1 MPLLL
6 NTLTATAY
14 ELMTMFAQGN
24 SVKKIT
30 AKNIQMI
37 IYFKQSF
44 TQGLWLKE
52 DPHLQLPHFDDTV
65 IKKLRKAR
73 VQQKI

>member
-52 DPHLQLPHFDDTV
+52 DPHL
-65 IKKLRKAR
+65 
-73 VQQKI
+73 